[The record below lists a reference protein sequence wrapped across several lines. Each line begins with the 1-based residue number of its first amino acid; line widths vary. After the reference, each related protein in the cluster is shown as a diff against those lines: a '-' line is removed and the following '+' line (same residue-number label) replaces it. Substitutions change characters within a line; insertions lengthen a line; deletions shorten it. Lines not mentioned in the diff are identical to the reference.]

1 MVHGFRKVVIS
12 HVTVVLNTI
21 PYLYVVM
28 IIIIAIIIAI
38 EIKELLHACKVNHD
52 LTLNENVN
60 CFIFVIGRKY
70 NCTHSNLKVITV

>member
-1 MVHGFRKVVIS
+1 MYPS
-12 HVTVVLNTI
+12 CLDTI

-60 CFIFVIGRKY
+60 CFIFVIEK
-70 NCTHSNLKVITV
+70 NIIVHTPI